1 MSSRVAHAAWV
12 TPRRSSHVTR
22 ARPRQPRAF
31 VPFAKKRRGDG
42 TPASNKRGKARGGSG
57 KGDRSGDASI
67 SARSPGGTRGDD
79 TGAAT
84 VLTPASVAGVEEDH
98 RFEQFFY
105 CDKTVKR
112 ITDSFVSLY
121 ERPLFL
127 CNPSLAVAAQSRGME
142 YLLLDRDDRWKNVL
156 PKGKY
161 KRFELSQ
168 PRLIGASFDYDAV
181 FCDPPFA
188 NVNLRALR
196 DVVDLLARTETQRRA
211 PLYLAFLSDRED
223 EVFRAFN
230 PKYDLERKPPAL
242 GYRSVKAETQARIF
256 LYGPKPSR

>member
-1 MSSRVAHAAWV
+1 MS
-12 TPRRSSHVTR
+12 
-22 ARPRQPRAF
+22 ARPRRPRAF
-31 VPFAKKRRGDG
+31 VPFAKKRSGDG
-42 TPASNKRGKARGGSG
+42 PPSSKKRGKARGGSG
-57 KGDRSGDASI
+57 KGDRSGDSSI
-67 SARSPGGTRGDD
+67 AVRSPGGTRGDD

-84 VLTPASVAGVEEDH
+84 ALTPASVAGVEEDH

-112 ITDSFVSLY
+112 ITDSFVALY
-121 ERPLFL
+121 ARPLFL
-127 CNPSLAVAAQSRGME
+127 CNPSLAVAAQSRDME
-142 YLLLDRDDRWKNVL
+142 YLLLDRDDRWNTVL

-161 KRFELSQ
+161 KRFELKQ

-188 NVNLRALR
+188 NVDLRALR
-196 DVVDLLARTETQRRA
+196 NVIDLLAFTETQRRA

-230 PKYDLERKPPAL
+230 PEYDLERKPPAL

-256 LYGPKPSR
+256 LYGPKASR